1 MNAVTNNSGT
11 REPPSLL
18 RTTLDHHAVP
28 MRYIAL
34 LSVILGVLGLAPTLF
49 MLETYDRVLNSRNNF
64 TLAML
69 LLLVIGVYVVMTVL
83 DRLRSSALSR
93 IGTSI
98 DESLRERLFDTTF
111 DLNLRSGGGAGNTQ
125 AFTDLRVVREFIG
138 SPAMTAIL
146 DAPSAL
152 IFGVIV
158 FLIHPILG
166 LLACAGAVIQVVI
179 TVRTERKTM
188 PALKAANRASIEAQN
203 YSSTALRNTQVIEAM
218 GMMPDIRRRWL
229 KSQHT
234 LLKEQAVASD
244 TAGVNSAIGK
254 FVQQTQAS
262 LILGVSCLLA
272 VYGMMSADGGAMILA
287 STLGARMLS
296 PLVQLVSQWR
306 TVVNARDSYRRLDRL
321 LGPVTEPQLAMQ
333 LAPPKG
339 VLTVE
344 GVTVVAPR
352 STNPILRGV
361 SFGLPA
367 GQVLVVIGPSAS
379 GKTTL
384 ARVLTGIWPAA
395 AGKVRLDAADIFRW
409 NKEELGPHLG
419 YLPQSVELFDGSIA
433 ENIARFGRIDQQEV
447 ARAATLAGL
456 DPMLADLPQ
465 GLASPI
471 GEEGAFLSGGQRQRV
486 ALARAIYRV
495 PKLIVLDE
503 PNSSLDEAGDRD
515 LLNAIRQLK
524 AQGSTIVV
532 ISHRTN
538 MLQVADALLLLR
550 DGQAAMY
557 GPRDE
562 VLAALQKAAGQNK
575 AMPAAAPAAGAAG
588 PVALRPQA
596 GGAA

>member
-1 MNAVTNNSGT
+1 MNAVNNNAGG

-18 RTTLDHHAVP
+18 RSTLNRHAAPLRHVA
-28 MRYIAL
+28 Y
-34 LSVILGVLGLAPTLF
+34 LSVVLGVLGLAPTLF
-49 MLETYDRVLNSRNNF
+49 MLETYDRVLNSRNNL

-69 LLLVIGVYVVMTVL
+69 LVLVIGVYVVMALL
-83 DRLRSSALSR
+83 DRLRSAALAR
-93 IGTSI
+93 VGTAV
-98 DESLRERLFDTTF
+98 DESLRERLFDTSF
-111 DLNLRSGGGAGNTQ
+111 DINLRSGGGVGNTQ

-138 SPAMTAIL
+138 SPAMTAIF

-166 LLACAGAVIQVVI
+166 LLACAGALIQVAV
-179 TVRTERKTM
+179 TVHTERKTM
-188 PALKAANRASIEAQN
+188 PALTAANRASIEAQT
-203 YSSTALRNTQVIEAM
+203 YSATALRNTQVIEAM

-229 KSQHT
+229 RSQHT

-244 TAGVNSAIGK
+244 SAGVSSAIGK

-262 LILGVSCLLA
+262 LILGVSCLLS
-272 VYGMMSADGGAMILA
+272 VYGLMSADGGVMILA

-306 TVVNARDSYRRLDRL
+306 SVANARDSYGRLDRL
-321 LGPVTEPQLAMQ
+321 LGPVTEPQEAMK

-339 VLTVE
+339 ALTVE

-361 SFGLPA
+361 SLGLPA
-367 GQVLVVIGPSAS
+367 GNVLVVIGPSAA

-384 ARVLTGIWPAA
+384 ARVLTGVWPAA
-395 AGKVRLDAADIFRW
+395 AGKVRLDGADIFRW
-409 NKEELGPHLG
+409 DKDELGPHLG

-433 ENIARFGRIDQQEV
+433 ENIARFGRIDDQEV

-456 DPMLADLPQ
+456 DPMLAQLPQ
-465 GLASPI
+465 GIDSAI

-486 ALARAIYRV
+486 ALARAIYRS

-515 LLNAIRQLK
+515 LINAIRQLK

-562 VLAALQKAAGQNK
+562 VLAALQKAAAQNK
-575 AMPAAAPAAGAAG
+575 PTPVANPAAGAAR
-588 PVALRPQA
+588 PVALQTQA

>member
-1 MNAVTNNSGT
+1 LNAVTNNPGG

-18 RTTLDHHAVP
+18 RSTLNRHAVP
-28 MRYIAL
+28 FRHVAY
-34 LSVILGVLGLAPTLF
+34 LSVVLGVLGLAPTLF
-49 MLETYDRVLNSRNNF
+49 MLETYDRVLNSRNNL

-69 LLLVIGVYVVMTVL
+69 LVLVVGVYVVMALL
-83 DRLRSSALSR
+83 DRLRSAALAR
-93 IGTSI
+93 IGTSL
-98 DESLRERLFDTTF
+98 DESLRERLFDTSF
-111 DLNLRSGGGAGNTQ
+111 DINLRSGGGVGNTQ

-138 SPAMTAIL
+138 SPAMTAIF

-166 LLACAGAVIQVVI
+166 LLACAGALIQVAV

-188 PALKAANRASIEAQN
+188 PALTAANRASIEAQT
-203 YSSTALRNTQVIEAM
+203 YSATALRNTQVIEAM

-244 TAGVNSAIGK
+244 SAGVSSAIGK

-272 VYGMMSADGGAMILA
+272 VYGLMSADGGVMILA

-306 TVVNARDSYRRLDRL
+306 SVANARDSYGRLDRL
-321 LGPVTEPQLAMQ
+321 LGPVTEPQEAMK

-339 VLTVE
+339 ALTVE

-352 STNPILRGV
+352 SANPILRGV
-361 SFGLPA
+361 SLGLPA
-367 GQVLVVIGPSAS
+367 GNVLVVIGPSAA

-384 ARVLTGIWPAA
+384 ARVLTGVWPAA
-395 AGKVRLDAADIFRW
+395 AGKVRLDGADIFRW
-409 NKEELGPHLG
+409 DKDELGPHLG

-433 ENIARFGRIDQQEV
+433 ENIARFGRVDEQEV

-456 DPMLADLPQ
+456 DPMLAQLPQ
-465 GLASPI
+465 GIDSPI

-486 ALARAIYRV
+486 ALARAIYRS

-515 LLNAIRQLK
+515 LINAIRQLK

-562 VLAALQKAAGQNK
+562 VLAALQKAAAQNK
-575 AMPAAAPAAGAAG
+575 PTPVANPAAGAAR
-588 PVALRPQA
+588 PVALQPQA

>member
-1 MNAVTNNSGT
+1 MNAVTNNPGG

-18 RTTLDHHAVP
+18 RSTLNRHAVP
-28 MRYIAL
+28 FRHVAY
-34 LSVILGVLGLAPTLF
+34 LSVVLGVLGLAPTLF
-49 MLETYDRVLNSRNNF
+49 MLETYDRVLNSRNNL

-69 LLLVIGVYVVMTVL
+69 LVLVVGVYVVMALL
-83 DRLRSSALSR
+83 DRLRSAALAR
-93 IGTSI
+93 IGTSL
-98 DESLRERLFDTTF
+98 DESLRERLFDTSF
-111 DLNLRSGGGAGNTQ
+111 DINLRSGGGVGNTQ

-138 SPAMTAIL
+138 SPAMTAIF

-166 LLACAGAVIQVVI
+166 LLACAGALIQVAV

-188 PALKAANRASIEAQN
+188 PALTAANRASIEAQT
-203 YSSTALRNTQVIEAM
+203 YSATALRNTQVIEAM

-244 TAGVNSAIGK
+244 SAGVSSAIGK

-262 LILGVSCLLA
+262 LILGVSCLLS
-272 VYGMMSADGGAMILA
+272 VYGLMSTDGGVMILA

-306 TVVNARDSYRRLDRL
+306 SVANARDSYGRLDRL
-321 LGPVTEPQLAMQ
+321 LGPVTEPQEAMK

-339 VLTVE
+339 ALTVE

-361 SFGLPA
+361 SLGLPA
-367 GQVLVVIGPSAS
+367 GNVLVVIGPSAA

-384 ARVLTGIWPAA
+384 ARVLTGVWPAA
-395 AGKVRLDAADIFRW
+395 AGKVRLDGADIFRW
-409 NKEELGPHLG
+409 DKDELGPHLG

-433 ENIARFGRIDQQEV
+433 ENIARFGRIDDQEV

-456 DPMLADLPQ
+456 DPMLAQLPQ
-465 GLASPI
+465 GIDSAI

-486 ALARAIYRV
+486 ALARAIYRS

-515 LLNAIRQLK
+515 LINAIRQLK

-562 VLAALQKAAGQNK
+562 VLAALQKAAAQNK
-575 AMPAAAPAAGAAG
+575 PTPVANPAAGAARK
-588 PVALRPQA
+588 PRA
-596 GGAA
+596 GRRFAAGF